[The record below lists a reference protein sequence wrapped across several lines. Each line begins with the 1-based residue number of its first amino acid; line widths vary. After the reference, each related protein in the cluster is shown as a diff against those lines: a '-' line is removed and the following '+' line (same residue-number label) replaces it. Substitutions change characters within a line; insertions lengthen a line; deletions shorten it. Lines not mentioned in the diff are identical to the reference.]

1 MKRIIITVLT
11 ITSLIGCGENQK
23 KTNNEPIK
31 EPKVAHQIPEGKQL
45 LEKHCFLCHNPS
57 TGHDERI
64 APPMVAIKAM
74 YLKDG
79 ATKEQFIKEFVDFSK
94 NPTVEKTKMKG
105 AVKKFNIMPK
115 QQFSEEDLTKIAAYI
130 YDYQIEEPTWFKEH
144 WQDTHGTPYNNS
156 GKKLDTT
163 ETEKTPAEI
172 GLSYAL
178 DTKKVLGKNL
188 MGAIQKKGTLEALKF
203 CNHQA
208 YPLTNSMATKF
219 NASIK
224 RVSDKPRNP
233 ANTANEQE
241 LKVIEKYKKMVAD
254 KAEINPIVEEHNGGV
269 QFYYPITTNSM
280 CLQCHGKP
288 AEQINPA
295 TLKKLSELYPADK
308 AVGYDIDQVRG
319 IWSIQFKKK

>member
-1 MKRIIITVLT
+1 
-11 ITSLIGCGENQK
+11 
-23 KTNNEPIK
+23 
-31 EPKVAHQIPEGKQL
+31 
-45 LEKHCFLCHNPS
+45 
-57 TGHDERI
+57 
-64 APPMVAIKAM
+64 
-74 YLKDG
+74 
-79 ATKEQFIKEFVDFSK
+79 
-94 NPTVEKTKMKG
+94 
-105 AVKKFNIMPK
+105 
-115 QQFSEEDLTKIAAYI
+115 
-130 YDYQIEEPTWFKEH
+130 
-144 WQDTHGTPYNNS
+144 
-156 GKKLDTT
+156 
-163 ETEKTPAEI
+163 
-172 GLSYAL
+172 
-178 DTKKVLGKNL
+178 
-188 MGAIQKKGTLEALKF
+188 
-203 CNHQA
+203 
-208 YPLTNSMATKF
+208 MATKF